1 MRRLRS
7 LVFLVLPLGGCFS
20 DARMASDSAAA
31 EAQPSAE
38 GGQAGPGATPHRA
51 LPGEGGAYDD
61 RADIG
66 RGVLHL
72 TVRADSVGRVRE
84 DTMLVR
90 AGPDD
95 EAMPVARWIHR
106 YGLDWTWEYRL
117 ETSERGLVRNDVE
130 WSYEESGLPVDSVTR
145 DGAWVRV
152 LHAVDAQGAPRRGWV
167 RTSPDFNIEWWADV
181 LAGQNLYF
189 RNQDSLA
196 VYEAPGGQRL
206 WLDIA
211 GGSDGPDYTMTPLQ
225 RSNEWMRVVL
235 TTPSDFCVDPPVV
248 RTDTVWIRYLDA
260 RGRPRVWYYPRGC

>member
-1 MRRLRS
+1 
-7 LVFLVLPLGGCFS
+7 
-20 DARMASDSAAA
+20 
-31 EAQPSAE
+31 
-38 GGQAGPGATPHRA
+38 
-51 LPGEGGAYDD
+51 
-61 RADIG
+61 
-66 RGVLHL
+66 
-72 TVRADSVGRVRE
+72 
-84 DTMLVR
+84 MLVR